1 MDFNNWIETTMGM
14 CAEASG
20 ARLRKNALALG
31 TITVSLS
38 SEDDIGKL
46 DDLHDLSVKFF
57 KRWLAIYEIVPNYSI
72 IHLDEANP
80 HFHIWATP
88 APAQYEKKRWK
99 LSDAFNLAGQ
109 DLQLLQGLFN
119 HEVGK
124 PLGLSRKGIEPQGRR
139 FSRRTLRTM
148 QMNPL
153 YLRYAPQYEAGF
165 INAIDR
171 LFRTGEFPQAFLEKV
186 ILSELDEESVNLF
199 RERCELPEIDP
210 YVHYKL
216 RETEIEP
223 AKFNSRFGMNDLL
236 NPWNAS
242 NNFDESASW

>member
-1 MDFNNWIETTMGM
+1 
-14 CAEASG
+14 
-20 ARLRKNALALG
+20 
-31 TITVSLS
+31 
-38 SEDDIGKL
+38 
-46 DDLHDLSVKFF
+46 
-57 KRWLAIYEIVPNYSI
+57 
-72 IHLDEANP
+72 
-80 HFHIWATP
+80 
-88 APAQYEKKRWK
+88 
-99 LSDAFNLAGQ
+99 
-109 DLQLLQGLFN
+109 
-119 HEVGK
+119 
-124 PLGLSRKGIEPQGRR
+124 
-139 FSRRTLRTM
+139 M

-186 ILSELDEESVNLF
+186 ILSELDEESVKLF

-236 NPWNAS
+236 NPWYAS